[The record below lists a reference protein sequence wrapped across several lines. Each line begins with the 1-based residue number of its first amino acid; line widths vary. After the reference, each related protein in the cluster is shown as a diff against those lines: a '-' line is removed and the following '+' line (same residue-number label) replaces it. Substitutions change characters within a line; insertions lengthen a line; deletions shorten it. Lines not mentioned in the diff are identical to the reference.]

1 MLINLSLD
9 MQNKNSIT
17 LRKKLASLLR
27 EYDMTPYLLS
37 KKSEL
42 SPTAISRILK
52 GETKVP
58 RPQNLDRIANALGMS
73 AEELVAGTD
82 CEESVDIELLSDAV
96 TAPKVDEIQTA
107 EYIDLSDLA
116 KADPNKQDNCFGLF
130 NKKIPVPADFSLGT
144 YVCVQARDNALAPAI
159 CAGDLVY
166 IERIVFEE
174 DSEPNPT
181 DMPRVEGAD
190 IADGNL
196 IAAVIADKE
205 KPFVLLGEK
214 ATDARGRVWVKRYAA
229 DPDGNTFFLVKRYLG
244 LVAGVSREFPRKYLA
259 LEI

>member
-1 MLINLSLD
+1 
-9 MQNKNSIT
+9 MQSKNFIT
-17 LRKKLASLLR
+17 FRKKLASMLR

-58 RPQNLDRIANALGMS
+58 RPQNLDRIAKALGIS
-73 AEELVAGTD
+73 AEELVSGTD
-82 CEESVDIELLSDAV
+82 AEESVDTELLSDAV
-96 TAPKVDEIQTA
+96 TAPKADELQTA
-107 EYIDLSDLA
+107 TYLDLSEFI
-116 KADPNKQDNCFGLF
+116 KADPRSIYNCFGLF
-130 NKKIPVPADFSLGT
+130 KKKVPLPQTFSLGE
-144 YVCVQARDNALAPAI
+144 YVCIQAGDNALAPTI

-166 IERIVFEE
+166 IERFVFDENS
-174 DSEPNPT
+174 DPDKT
-181 DMPRVEGAD
+181 DVSRVEGAD

-214 ATDARGRVWVKRYAA
+214 VTDARGRTWIKRYVA

-244 LVAGVSREFPRKYLA
+244 IVAGISREFPRKYLD

>member
-1 MLINLSLD
+1 MAFIRVIPFRRKLNDILKS
-9 MQNKNSIT
+9 KN
-17 LRKKLASLLR
+17 
-27 EYDMTPYLLS
+27 MTPYVLAKKADLS
-37 KKSEL
+37 AMS
-42 SPTAISRILK
+42 IWRILN
-52 GETKVP
+52 GETKSP
-58 RPQNLDRIANALGMS
+58 RPQNIEKIATALDMPVEDLI
-73 AEELVAGTD
+73 AGTD

-96 TAPKVDEIQTA
+96 TAPKTEELQTA
-107 EYIDLSDLA
+107 ESIGLNLLA
-116 KADPNKQDNCFGLF
+116 KADPYKQDNCFGLF
-130 NKKIPVPADFSLGT
+130 NKKIPVPADFSLGA
-144 YVCVQARDNALAPAI
+144 YVCVQARDNALAPTI

-181 DMPRVEGAD
+181 DMPREEGAD

-196 IAAVIADKE
+196 IASLIADKE

-214 ATDARGRVWVKRYAA
+214 VTDARGRVWIKRYTA

-244 LVAGVSREFPRKYLA
+244 IVAGISREFPRKYLE

>member
-1 MLINLSLD
+1 

-27 EYDMTPYLLS
+27 EYEMTPYLLS

-58 RPQNLDRIANALGMS
+58 RPQNLDRIAKALGVS
-73 AEELVAGTD
+73 AEELVSGTD
-82 CEESVDIELLSDAV
+82 AEESVDTELLSDAV
-96 TAPKVDEIQTA
+96 TTPKADELQTA
-107 EYIDLSDLA
+107 EYLDLSELI
-116 KADPNKQDNCFGLF
+116 KADPRSTYNCFGLF
-130 NKKIPVPADFSLGT
+130 KKKVPLPPTFTLGE
-144 YVCVQARDNALAPAI
+144 YVCVQVNDNALAPTV

-166 IERIVFEE
+166 IERFVFDENS
-174 DSEPNPT
+174 DPDKT
-181 DMPRVEGAD
+181 DVSRAEGAD

-214 ATDARGRVWVKRYAA
+214 VTDARGRVWIKRYTV

-244 LVAGVSREFPRKYLA
+244 IVAGISREFPRKYLE
-259 LEI
+259 LEL